1 MEAMPRHDPPP
12 RRGKPDYER
21 AAAAWAR
28 YWKIMRWMVLASIV
42 TVLLSLIYLKSFG
55 DPVPVQMVIAT
66 IAGVGLTVLVG
77 TGLMG
82 LLFLSNRSGHDDEA
96 SRHIFGGWVLSQM
109 DIAAGIVASRRAKGP
124 VATVAIEAMK
134 FIAPIHLRD
143 LISVY
148 AHVER
153 VGRTSMGVRIEV
165 LAQRDL
171 GQTEVKVTEGL
182 FTFVALDEDNR
193 PRTVDR
199 P

>member
-1 MEAMPRHDPPP
+1 MTSHERTPVLRVMPGPADINAN
-12 RRGKPDYER
+12 G
-21 AAAAWAR
+21 
-28 YWKIMRWMVLASIV
+28 
-42 TVLLSLIYLKSFG
+42 
-55 DPVPVQMVIAT
+55 
-66 IAGVGLTVLVG
+66 
-77 TGLMG
+77 
-82 LLFLSNRSGHDDEA
+82 
-96 SRHIFGGWVLSQM
+96 HIFGGWVLSQM

-143 LISVY
+143 LISVH

-193 PRTVDR
+193 PRPIDR
-199 P
+199 T